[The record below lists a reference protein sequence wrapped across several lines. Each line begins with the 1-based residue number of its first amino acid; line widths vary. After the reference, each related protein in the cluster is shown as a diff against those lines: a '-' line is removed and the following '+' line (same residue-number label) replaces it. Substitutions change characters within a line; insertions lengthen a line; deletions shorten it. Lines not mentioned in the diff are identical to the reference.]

1 MKCERSQPSVGS
13 TRKQDSGSTTMKPTG
28 LHVWLVAEAPS
39 LFDPDLLAMYAA
51 LLALIVGG
59 GIVIYGTYRWYRT
72 LKNASSSRNDDL
84 DELARAM
91 EDEAELAPEERERIR
106 AALERQRQVDV
117 QQPSD

>member
-1 MKCERSQPSVGS
+1 
-13 TRKQDSGSTTMKPTG
+13 MKPTG
-28 LHVWLVAEAPS
+28 LHVWLVAAAPS

-51 LLALIVGG
+51 LLTLFVSG

-91 EDEAELAPEERERIR
+91 EDEAERIR
-106 AALERQRQVDV
+106 AALDRQRQVDV
-117 QQPSD
+117 QRPSD